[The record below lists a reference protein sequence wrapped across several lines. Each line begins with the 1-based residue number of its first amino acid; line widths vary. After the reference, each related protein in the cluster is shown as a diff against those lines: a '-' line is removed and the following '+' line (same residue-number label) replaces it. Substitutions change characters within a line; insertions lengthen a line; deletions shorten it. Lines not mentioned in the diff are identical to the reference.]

1 MSPDRRRPQHEL
13 LPSLA
18 WSASGPPF
26 IQEVFMSF
34 ISDMAT
40 ILRAGITV
48 DELKELASIQSK
60 EPEKEKDPEPEIEEP
75 EKEEPEKDPEPEKDG
90 KSETQ
95 KKLEDSKDYKKLYE
109 ETRKKLKD
117 LQKEKTME
125 SLPDKSKDENKKILE
140 DCFRSFM

>member
-1 MSPDRRRPQHEL
+1 
-13 LPSLA
+13 
-18 WSASGPPF
+18 
-26 IQEVFMSF
+26 MSF

-48 DELKELASIQSK
+48 DELKELASMASK
-60 EPEKEKDPEPEIEEP
+60 EPEKVEDPEPAKEEP
-75 EKEEPEKDPEPEKDG
+75 EKEEPEKAKEPEKDD

-109 ETRKKLKD
+109 ETQKKLKD
-117 LQKEKTME
+117 LQKEKAME
-125 SLPDKSKDENKKILE
+125 SLPDKSKDENRKTLE

>member
-1 MSPDRRRPQHEL
+1 
-13 LPSLA
+13 
-18 WSASGPPF
+18 
-26 IQEVFMSF
+26 MSF

-60 EPEKEKDPEPEIEEP
+60 EPEKEKDPEPEKEEP
-75 EKEEPEKDPEPEKDG
+75 EKEPEPEKDD

-95 KKLEDSKDYKKLYE
+95 KTLEDSTDYKKLYE

-125 SLPDKSKDENKKILE
+125 SLPDKSKDDNKKILE

>member
-1 MSPDRRRPQHEL
+1 
-13 LPSLA
+13 
-18 WSASGPPF
+18 
-26 IQEVFMSF
+26 MSF

-48 DELKELASIQSK
+48 DELKELASMQSK
-60 EPEKEKDPEPEIEEP
+60 EPEKVKDPEPAKEEP
-75 EKEEPEKDPEPEKDG
+75 EKEEPEKKDPEPEKDD

-109 ETRKKLKD
+109 ETQKKLKD
-117 LQKEKTME
+117 LQKEKAME
-125 SLPDKSKDENKKILE
+125 SLPDKSKDENKKTLE

>member
-1 MSPDRRRPQHEL
+1 
-13 LPSLA
+13 
-18 WSASGPPF
+18 
-26 IQEVFMSF
+26 MSF

-48 DELKELASIQSK
+48 DELKELASMASK
-60 EPEKEKDPEPEIEEP
+60 EPEKVEDPEPAKEEP
-75 EKEEPEKDPEPEKDG
+75 EKKDPEPEKDD

-109 ETRKKLKD
+109 ETQKKLKD
-117 LQKEKTME
+117 LQKEKAME
-125 SLPDKSKDENKKILE
+125 SLPDKSKDENKKTLE

>member
-1 MSPDRRRPQHEL
+1 
-13 LPSLA
+13 
-18 WSASGPPF
+18 
-26 IQEVFMSF
+26 MSF

-48 DELKELASIQSK
+48 DELKELASMTSK
-60 EPEKEKDPEPEIEEP
+60 EPEKVEDPEPAKEEP
-75 EKEEPEKDPEPEKDG
+75 EKEEPEKAKEPEKDD

-109 ETRKKLKD
+109 ETQKKLKD
-117 LQKEKTME
+117 LQKEKAME
-125 SLPDKSKDENKKILE
+125 SLPDRSKDENRKTLE